1 MLGPA
6 GHRMLSHHQQAGMY
20 SSVGPPGL
28 MGDFVMQVQLAHP
41 PAFGPK
47 LLGADAY
54 LKPWMRPNWLFVCTV
69 CGSGMFIPDP

>member
-28 MGDFVMQVQLAHP
+28 MGDFVMQVRLAHLS
-41 PAFGPK
+41 AFCLE
-47 LLGADAY
+47 LLGADSY
-54 LKPWMRPNWLFVCTV
+54 LEPRV
-69 CGSGMFIPDP
+69 